1 MVSNRGIAA
10 FFDLDHTLLAR
21 SSGELYVRAMKEK
34 GLLNFLDL
42 SRIVALTFLYRM
54 NLLDP
59 ERLVSRFATRYRGML
74 EEEVI
79 AFCDPWFEGTVKAY
93 LYAEAIQKIRAHG
106 AKGHAVALLTA
117 ATVYVAKPTG
127 RFLGISSV
135 ICTRPEVVDGRFT
148 GRIVEPI
155 CHGRGKLYWAQ
166 QFCAQQGI
174 DLAKSYFYTDSIRDL
189 PTLEAVG
196 HPRPV
201 NPDRPLLRE
210 ARQRGWPVQRF
221 CKVLGGEASPT

>member
-1 MVSNRGIAA
+1 MKTPDALSARLGRMELMSRKSTTAA

-59 ERLVSRFATRYRGML
+59 ERLVSRFATRYRGVL
-74 EEEVI
+74 EEEV
-79 AFCDPWFEGTVKAY
+79 
-93 LYAEAIQKIRAHG
+93 
-106 AKGHAVALLTA
+106 
-117 ATVYVAKPTG
+117 
-127 RFLGISSV
+127 LGISSV

-166 QFCAQQGI
+166 QFCAQEGI

-221 CKVLGGEASPT
+221 RKVLGGEASPT